1 MYLSLNKHEKQPV
14 TLIEEAALSDMMGET
29 VEIYR
34 LTPRQN
40 YQKYVT
46 LRPSETVRNYEHK
59 IPLKLFFHEEH
70 YFGITPNHFGVMPV
84 KFQYN
89 PVG

>member
-40 YQKYVT
+40 HQTYVT

-59 IPLKLFFHEEH
+59 IVED
-70 YFGITPNHFGVMPV
+70 T
-84 KFQYN
+84 FQIIL
-89 PVG
+89 P